1 MSRTNKDR
9 VPKTYADAVEKQA
22 DFEGLVREKDDYEEA
37 AKAEQRGEE
46 PRQKDEDAVSG
57 T

>member
-1 MSRTNKDR
+1 MSQASNDR

-22 DFEGLVREKDDYEEA
+22 DFEGLVREKDDFEEA
-37 AKAEQRGEE
+37 AKAEARGEE
-46 PRQKDEDAVSG
+46 PRDKDEDSVSG